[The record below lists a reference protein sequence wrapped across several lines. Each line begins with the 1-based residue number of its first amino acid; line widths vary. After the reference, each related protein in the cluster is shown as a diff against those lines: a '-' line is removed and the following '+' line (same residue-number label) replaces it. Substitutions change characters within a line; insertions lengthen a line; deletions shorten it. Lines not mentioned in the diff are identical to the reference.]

1 MASAHRKPRLTAVQ
15 GAPACQLLTGCRMA
29 LPMLLCMVPLSLALL
44 AAARHLP
51 AAGTVPASGRT
62 I

>member
-1 MASAHRKPRLTAVQ
+1 
-15 GAPACQLLTGCRMA
+15 MA